1 MPGRITL
8 AASLLVLGTS
18 AALSAPLQLHRGV
31 NVHDLLNWS
40 PLNADGS
47 YRQPPY
53 RTVDEWL
60 SEYRPLS
67 DWPGGDEFVRI
78 RALGFDFVRMTVD
91 PGPLLADGG
100 VQRDAALAVLKDRV
114 SLALTAGLRVVLNL
128 HGNSQVPAYSMAV
141 VNAPASDPGIA
152 NYHRMGADVAAM
164 LAPLGLDRVAFE
176 PFNEPAHYPCDST
189 GTEDWQQ
196 IMSGQ
201 VAAVRA
207 VAPELTV
214 VVTGACGGSI
224 TGLTDI
230 DPAFDDPNLLYSFHM
245 YEPHVFTHQRLDGT
259 DDFASGLPWPASSGS
274 PETVVANLRAHMSAA
289 GLGEAAQARNL
300 ALVGGEI
307 DAYFARD
314 WGPEDV
320 TARIGEAVTWANQ
333 HDIPTS
339 RLFMG
344 EFGVILMSP
353 DGRMG
358 AFDADRL
365 RYIAAVRQTAEAH
378 DIPWGIWE
386 YSSPYGMS
394 VIFPT
399 GPALPDRPLLKAL
412 GLSQ

>member
-1 MPGRITL
+1 MLGRITL
-8 AASLLVLGTS
+8 LATVLALGTS
-18 AALSAPLQLHRGV
+18 AALSAPLPLKRGV

-60 SEYRPLS
+60 SAYRPLS

-91 PGPLLADGG
+91 PGPLLANGG
-100 VQRDAALAVLKDRV
+100 AEREAALAVLKDRV
-114 SLALTAGLRVVLNL
+114 GLALAAGLRVVLNL
-128 HGNSQVPAYSMAV
+128 HGNSQVEAYSMAV
-141 VNAPASDPGIA
+141 VNAPADDPGLA
-152 NYHRMGADVAAM
+152 NYLEMGADVAAM
-164 LAPLGLDRVAFE
+164 LAPLGVDKVAFE

-189 GTEDWQQ
+189 GSDDWQR

-214 VVTGACGGSI
+214 VVTGACGGDV

-230 DPAFDDPNLLYSFHM
+230 DPSFDDPNLLYSFHM
-245 YEPHVFTHQRLDGT
+245 YEPHVFTHQRLTGT
-259 DDFASGLPWPASSGS
+259 DDFASGLPWPASAGS
-274 PETVVANLRAHMSAA
+274 PETVVANLIAHMSAA
-289 GLGEAAQARNL
+289 GLGAAAQARNL

-307 DAYFARD
+307 DAYFARGWSED
-314 WGPEDV
+314 DV
-320 TARIGEAVTWANQ
+320 TARIGEAVTWAAE
-333 HDIPTS
+333 HGIPTR

-365 RYIAAVRQTAEAH
+365 RYITAVRQAVEAH
-378 DIPWGIWE
+378 DIAWGIWE
-386 YSSPYGMS
+386 YSSPFGMT
-394 VIFPT
+394 VIRPT
-399 GPALPDRPLLKAL
+399 GPALPDRPLLEAL